1 MANIRNRLFPKG
13 FGGDGR
19 TGPTRPGVNPL
30 VPTINKT
37 PTNGGF
43 QIKSDTPILDKL
55 FGNKG
60 EGGGKPEGSNDVPMM
75 SDTETG
81 AFVPWRDT
89 EEGKAA
95 YDAYNIAANAV
106 KGYGNYTFSRQSDL
120 DDIMRQIEAHPEF
133 TYDLDGDA
141 LYQQYKDQFMRQGA
155 LAMEDTVGKVAA
167 LTGGYGNS
175 YAQTAG
181 QQAFYQQLDQLND
194 VIPELYQLAYD
205 KHKDERD
212 ALYDRYSLLA
222 AERDDEYDK
231 WADERD
237 RLIEARDDAKSVY
250 DEGESEYLDS
260 LQPDEIKSYI
270 NNMSSEDFV
279 THLKNYADDPDAL
292 NDFLRMCEE
301 NKLISHE
308 QSLLYYTM
316 MVEKKDDQVSE

>member
-1 MANIRNRLFPKG
+1 MFEKIRFPNK
-13 FGGDGR
+13 
-19 TGPTRPGVNPL
+19 TEPLRPGVNKVLPKEL
-30 VPTINKT
+30 T
-37 PTNGGF
+37 GGMT
-43 QIKSDTPILDKL
+43 IKSDLKGGSPILDEM
-55 FGNKG
+55 FGDKG
-60 EGGGKPEGSNDVPMM
+60 TTGGSVVPTVTDTDV
-75 SDTETG
+75 G
-81 AFVPWRDT
+81 AIVPWRDT
-89 EEGKAA
+89 EEGKTA
-95 YDAYNIAANAV
+95 YDAYNTAANAV
-106 KGYGNYTFSRQSDL
+106 KNYGDKYTFSKKDDL
-120 DDIMRQIEAHPEF
+120 GEIMRQIEANPEF
-133 TYDLDGDA
+133 TFDLDGDA
-141 LYQQYKDQFMRQGA
+141 LYQQYKDQYMRQGE
-155 LAMEDTVGKVAA
+155 LAMKDTMGQAAA

-175 YAQTAG
+175 YAQTVG
-181 QQAFYQQLDQLND
+181 QQAYYQQLDQLND

-222 AERDDEYDK
+222 AERDDEYGK

-250 DEGESEYLDS
+250 DEGESKYLDS

-308 QSLLYYTM
+308 QSLFYYTM